1 MQNPDID
8 IEDHESVG
16 DPVFEARQTVLDA
29 RRAIERDQAAADA
42 DQSGSDADQTSSDA
56 DQTSSGTD
64 QTTAERDQRASDKDQ
79 AAADLDRAGRTNLTP
94 AEERAYDSSREQ
106 RASGSFE
113 RLVDRLKRAGTAHD
127 RDLTSATRDQTAT
140 SRERATDERDG
151 RAAYLTESMNGA
163 EADLLQQLEE
173 LAARAAVD
181 RARAAADRERARM
194 ERADA
199 ARERARLES
208 ELRSAHLDQ
217 LTGAYRR
224 EMGRM
229 ALSHEIDR
237 ARRSDGRFVLAFVD
251 VDRLKL
257 VNDRDGHAAGDRVLQ
272 AVVAPDPCE
281 ASLVRPDRAL
291 RRRRVRLRAHR
302 DRPRGGGA
310 PVRIDRGR
318 DRGGDACR
326 HQRRI
331 RGSRGGRHGRS
342 ADRAS
347 RRGHARDQGPT
358 PRLGPGRRQLPLSAA
373 TSASSWSGGS
383 SPVSRSATV
392 PSAPTATQYGNAV
405 RP

>member
-1 MQNPDID
+1 MHNPDTD
-8 IEDHESVG
+8 IEDHETVG
-16 DPVFEARQTVLDA
+16 NPAFEARQTVLDA

-42 DQSGSDADQTSSDA
+42 DQSGSASDQTSSDA

-127 RDLTSATRDQTAT
+127 RDQTSATRDQTAT
-140 SRERATDERDG
+140 SRERASGDRDG
-151 RAAYLTESMNGA
+151 RAAYLTESMNGT

-181 RARAAADRERARM
+181 RARAAADRERARL

-272 AVVAPDPCE
+272 AVVR
-281 ASLVRPDRAL
+281 LIRA
-291 RRRRVRLRAHR
+291 RLRSF
-302 DRPRGGGA
+302 DPI
-310 PVRIDRGR
+310 VRY
-318 DRGGDACR
+318 GGDEFVCGLTGTDLAEAERRFDTIAVAIQAETNVGISVGLAALGAGDTADQLTERADAAMLEIKVR
-326 HQRRI
+326 HHAAE
-331 RGSRGGRHGRS
+331 GGV
-342 ADRAS
+342 
-347 RRGHARDQGPT
+347 
-358 PRLGPGRRQLPLSAA
+358 
-373 TSASSWSGGS
+373 
-383 SPVSRSATV
+383 SPH
-392 PSAPTATQYGNAV
+392 
-405 RP
+405 